1 MMSDNGILHRYPVD
15 MSQLRVF
22 DTERI
27 GEWSAEEGSAARR
40 VVRPNRDLPRTRQR
54 PRGMRYGTGEF
65 LYAPAGGNPTLAS

>member
-54 PRGMRYGTGEF
+54 RGRMRSAPGEI
-65 LYAPAGGNPTLAS
+65 LYARRVGPPSRGS